1 LVPRFDQPNEE
12 EKEMAVSEPGDNKIL
27 IAVRKAVEKHGA
39 TQDELIPILNDVNR
53 EVGYIPSVALDE
65 LSQLLK
71 VPRSQLFSVASF
83 YRMFSTK
90 PRGRHVIQFCESA
103 PCHVAGGREVWNAI
117 QDIIKIKED
126 ETTPDG
132 KWTLLTTSCL
142 GLCAV
147 GPVMLVDDDI
157 YGNVDPSQ
165 VPFILEKYQ

>member
-1 LVPRFDQPNEE
+1 
-12 EKEMAVSEPGDNKIL
+12 MAVSETDEKKVL
-27 IAVRKAVEKHGA
+27 SVVRKAVEKHGA
-39 TQDELIPILNDVNR
+39 TQDELIPILNDINR
-53 EVGYIPSVALDE
+53 EAGYIPSIALDE
-65 LSQLLK
+65 LSLLLR

-90 PRGRHVIQFCESA
+90 PRGKHVIQFCESA

-117 QDIIKIKED
+117 RDYLSIKED
-126 ETTPDG
+126 ETTADG

-157 YGNVDPSQ
+157 YGNLDPSQ
-165 VPFILEKYQ
+165 VPFILDKYQ

>member
-1 LVPRFDQPNEE
+1 MAISEVD
-12 EKEMAVSEPGDNKIL
+12 EKRVLTAVN
-27 IAVRKAVEKHGA
+27 KAVKLHGVSHE
-39 TQDELIPILNDVNR
+39 ELIPILSDINR

-65 LSQLLK
+65 LSLQLK

-90 PRGRHVIQFCESA
+90 PRGRHVVQFCESA
-103 PCHVAGGREVWNAI
+103 PCHVAGGREVWRAI
-117 QDIIKIKED
+117 KDTLKIDED
-126 ETTPDG
+126 QTTPDG

-157 YGNVDPSQ
+157 YGNVDASQ
-165 VPFILEKYQ
+165 VPFILARLSNNKGGEL

>member
-1 LVPRFDQPNEE
+1 
-12 EKEMAVSEPGDNKIL
+12 
-27 IAVRKAVEKHGA
+27 
-39 TQDELIPILNDVNR
+39 
-53 EVGYIPSVALDE
+53 
-65 LSQLLK
+65 
-71 VPRSQLFSVASF
+71 
-83 YRMFSTK
+83 MFSTK

-147 GPVMLVDDDI
+147 GPVMLVDADI